1 MIGPIVVE
9 PSETAVEATVGRDI
23 VFNVGDDPGQWEIS
37 SDNEA
42 VVSVESGGERDGA
55 TFNPGAKAL
64 SVGEATVTLA
74 DQKGMDALQV
84 TVTVTESPGVGI
96 SGFPLDSAMP
106 RTTGKVAMP
115 SPFHRRVILRR
126 SRRNA
131 SSPPVAGW

>member
-42 VVSVESGGERDGA
+42 VVSVEAGGERDGA

-74 DQKGMDALQV
+74 DPTGMDALQV
-84 TVTVTESPGVGI
+84 TVTVTE
-96 SGFPLDSAMP
+96 
-106 RTTGKVAMP
+106 
-115 SPFHRRVILRR
+115 
-126 SRRNA
+126 
-131 SSPPVAGW
+131 

>member
-1 MIGPIVVE
+1 MKSVIVAGVALLALAGCSSSDSEDSASSPAVETTSAAASPSPEASMIGPIIVE
-9 PSETAVEATVGRDI
+9 PSQTEVEATVGRDI

-42 VVSVESGGERDGA
+42 VVSVEAGGERDGA

-84 TVTVTESPGVGI
+84 TVTVTE
-96 SGFPLDSAMP
+96 
-106 RTTGKVAMP
+106 
-115 SPFHRRVILRR
+115 
-126 SRRNA
+126 
-131 SSPPVAGW
+131 

>member
-1 MIGPIVVE
+1 MIGPIIVE
-9 PSETAVEATVGRDI
+9 PSQTGVEATVGRDI

-42 VVSVESGGERDGA
+42 VGSVEAGGERDGA

-84 TVTVTESPGVGI
+84 TVTVTE
-96 SGFPLDSAMP
+96 
-106 RTTGKVAMP
+106 
-115 SPFHRRVILRR
+115 
-126 SRRNA
+126 
-131 SSPPVAGW
+131 